1 MATVNAEIVAIGSE
15 LLLGQ
20 IVDTNSAWMAQRLAE
35 IGVNLFYKT
44 IVGDNAGRMREI
56 ISRAL
61 ERSDVVITS
70 GGIGPTEDDLTREIV
85 AEVTGRKLVLDP
97 QLLQQIEERF
107 RKRGFIMTPNN
118 EKQAYI
124 PAGSIPVENPNGT
137 APSFIVEEPRG
148 VIISLPGVP
157 FEMRWLFENRVIPY
171 LREKFDLREMI
182 VSRVLKIA
190 EVGES
195 SVDDRIGHLIR
206 NSTNPTVGVLAHP
219 GQVDVRISVKT
230 DSLEKAYELIGP
242 VEQEVREAFTHH
254 VFALDRETMEDAVG
268 KLLRAKGVTIAVI
281 EDLTGGMIAQRL
293 QQAARESLA
302 EAMIA
307 HTEQPLRRV
316 LRHSRHPERVEE
328 LLKDDDTLTRE
339 LAYGIRSH
347 SHADLGLAVRAIP
360 DLTRTT
366 QNLSPGK
373 TYMAVADAKGLHTRE
388 YNFAGRGTPDLTRIT
403 MYALNLVRRTLEG
416 TASAGEIAQ

>member
-44 IVGDNAGRMREI
+44 IVGDNAARMREI
-56 ISRAL
+56 ISRGL

-85 AEVTGRKLVLDP
+85 AEVTGRQLVLDP

-107 RKRGFIMTPNN
+107 RKRGFIMTKNN

-124 PAGSIPVENPNGT
+124 PAGAIPVENPNGT
-137 APSFIVEEPRG
+137 APSFIVEDPHG
-148 VIISLPGVP
+148 VIIALPGVP
-157 FEMRWLFENRVIPY
+157 FEMKWLFDNCVIPY

-190 EVGES
+190 EIGES

-206 NSTNPTVGVLAHP
+206 NSVNPTVGVLAHP

-230 DSLEKAYELIGP
+230 DSVDKAYELIAP
-242 VEQEVREAFTHH
+242 VEREVREAFTHH
-254 VFALDRETMEDAVG
+254 VFAIDHQTMEDVVG
-268 KLLRAKGVTIAVI
+268 NLLIAKGVSIAVI

-307 HTEQPLRRV
+307 YTEQPLRRV
-316 LRHSRHPERVEE
+316 LRHSQHPERVEE
-328 LLKDDDTLTRE
+328 LLQDDDTLTQA
-339 LAYGIRSH
+339 LAYGIRVH
-347 SHADLGLAVRAIP
+347 SQADLGLAVRAIP
-360 DLTRTT
+360 DPTRTT
-366 QNLSPGK
+366 QNLSPGR

-388 YNFAGRGTPDLTRIT
+388 YNFAGRGHPDLTRIT

-416 TASAGEIAQ
+416 TL

>member
-56 ISRAL
+56 ISQAL

-85 AEVTGRKLVLDP
+85 AEVTARPLILDP
-97 QLLQQIEERF
+97 DLLQQIEERF
-107 RKRGFIMTPNN
+107 RKRGFIMTKNN

-124 PAGSIPVENPNGT
+124 PDGAIPVENPNGT
-137 APSFIVEEPRG
+137 APSFIVEDPRG
-148 VIISLPGVP
+148 VVMCLPGVP
-157 FEMRWLFENRVIPY
+157 FEMKWLFENRVIPY

-182 VSRVLKIA
+182 VSRILKIA
-190 EVGES
+190 EIGES

-206 NSTNPTVGVLAHP
+206 HSTNPTVGVLAHP

-230 DSLEKAYELIGP
+230 DSLKKAYELMAP
-242 VEQEVREAFTHH
+242 VEQEVRDVFTHH
-254 VFALDRETMEDAVG
+254 IFAVDHETMEDAVG
-268 KLLRAKGVTIAVI
+268 QRLKAKNVSIAVI

-302 EAMIA
+302 EAIIA
-307 HTEQPLRRV
+307 HTDQPLRRV
-316 LRHSRHPERVEE
+316 LRHCRHPDRVEE
-328 LLKDDDTLTRE
+328 LLRDDAALTEE
-339 LAYGIRSH
+339 LAFGIRAH
-347 SHADLGLAVRAIP
+347 SHADLGLAVRALP
-360 DLTRTT
+360 DPTRTT

-373 TYMAVADAKGLHTRE
+373 TYLAVAEDRGSHTRE
-388 YNFAGRGTPDLTRIT
+388 YNFAGRGIPDLTRIT
-403 MYALNLVRRTLEG
+403 MYALNLVRLTLEG
-416 TASAGEIAQ
+416 TV

>member
-44 IVGDNAGRMREI
+44 IVGDNPSRMREI
-56 ISRAL
+56 IGRAL

-70 GGIGPTEDDLTREIV
+70 GGIGPTEDDLTRQIV
-85 AEVTGRKLVLDP
+85 AEVTGRELILDP
-97 QLLQQIEERF
+97 TLLQQIEERF
-107 RKRGFIMTPNN
+107 RKRSFIMTKNN

-137 APSFIVEEPRG
+137 APSFIVEASHG

-157 FEMRWLFENRVIPY
+157 FEMKWLFDQRVIPY

-190 EVGES
+190 EIGES

-206 NSTNPTVGVLAHP
+206 HSANPTVGVLAHP

-230 DSLEKAYELIGP
+230 ESAEKAEELIAP
-242 VEQEVREAFTHH
+242 VEQEVRAAFGHH
-254 VFALDRETMEDAVG
+254 VFAIDNETMEDVVG
-268 KLLRAKGVTIAVI
+268 KLLKTQGLSIAVI

-293 QQAARESLA
+293 QQAARESLV
-302 EAMIA
+302 EALIA
-307 HTEQPLRRV
+307 HTEEPLRRV
-316 LRHSRHPERVEE
+316 LRHSRQPQRVEE
-328 LLKDDDTLTRE
+328 LLHDDAALTEE
-339 LAYGIRSH
+339 LAYGIRIH
-347 SHADLGLAVRAIP
+347 SQADLGLAVRAIP
-360 DLTRTT
+360 DRTRTT
-366 QNLSPGK
+366 QNLSPGT
-373 TYMAVADAKGLHTRE
+373 TYMAVADANGLHTRE
-388 YNFAGRGTPDLTRIT
+388 YNFAGRGNPDLTRIT
-403 MYALNLVRRTLEG
+403 MHALNLVRRAIEG
-416 TASAGEIAQ
+416 TV

>member
-1 MATVNAEIVAIGSE
+1 MTTVNAEIVAIGSE

-44 IVGDNAGRMREI
+44 VVGDNAGRMREI

-70 GGIGPTEDDLTREIV
+70 GGIGPTEDDLTREMV
-85 AEVTGRKLVLDP
+85 AEVTGRELVLDP
-97 QLLQQIEERF
+97 SLLQQIEDRF
-107 RKRGFIMTPNN
+107 RKRGFIMTKNN

-124 PAGSIPVENPNGT
+124 PAGAIPVENPNGT
-137 APSFIVEEPRG
+137 APSFIVEDPQG
-148 VIISLPGVP
+148 VIIALPGVP
-157 FEMRWLFENRVIPY
+157 FEMKWLFENRVIPY

-190 EVGES
+190 EIGES

-230 DSLEKAYELIGP
+230 ASVEKAHELIAP
-242 VEQEVREAFTHH
+242 VEQEVREAFSHH
-254 VFALDRETMEDAVG
+254 VFAIDNETMEDVVG
-268 KLLRAKGVTIAVI
+268 RSLKAKKANIAVI

-307 HTEQPLRRV
+307 HTEQPLLRV
-316 LRHSRHPERVEE
+316 LRHSRHPERVEQ
-328 LLKDDDTLTRE
+328 LLKDDAALTEE
-339 LAYGIRSH
+339 LAFGIRAH
-347 SHADLGLAVRAIP
+347 SQADLGLAVRAIP
-360 DLTRTT
+360 DPTRTT

-373 TYMAVADAKGLHTRE
+373 TYMAVADAQGLHTRE
-388 YNFAGRGTPDLTRIT
+388 YNFAGHGSPDLTRIT

-416 TASAGEIAQ
+416 TL

>member
-1 MATVNAEIVAIGSE
+1 MTTVNAEIVAIGSE

-44 IVGDNAGRMREI
+44 VVGDNAGRMREI
-56 ISRAL
+56 IARAL

-85 AEVTGRKLVLDP
+85 AEVTDRQLVLDP

-107 RKRGFIMTPNN
+107 RKRGFIMTKNN

-124 PAGSIPVENPNGT
+124 PVGAIPVENPNGT
-137 APSFIVEEPRG
+137 APSFIVEDLRG

-157 FEMRWLFENRVIPY
+157 FEMKWLFEHQVIPY
-171 LREKFDLREMI
+171 LRDKFDLREMI

-190 EVGES
+190 EIGES

-206 NSTNPTVGVLAHP
+206 TSTNPTVGVLAHP
-219 GQVDVRISVKT
+219 GQVDVRISVKS
-230 DSLEKAYELIGP
+230 DSLETAHELIAP
-242 VEQEVREAFTHH
+242 VEAQVREAFAHH
-254 VFALDRETMEDAVG
+254 LFAADDDTMEDVVG
-268 KLLRAKGVTIAVI
+268 RLLTSRGVTIAVI

-293 QQAARESLA
+293 YQAARETLA

-307 HTEQPLRRV
+307 PTEPPLRRV
-316 LRHSRHPERVEE
+316 LRHCRQPERVDA
-328 LLKDDDTLTRE
+328 LLLDDSLLTAE
-339 LAYGIRSH
+339 LACGIRAH
-347 SHADLGLAVRAIP
+347 SQADLGLAVRGIP
-360 DLTRTT
+360 DPL
-366 QNLSPGK
+366 
-373 TYMAVADAKGLHTRE
+373 AWEDLHGG
-388 YNFAGRGTPDLTRIT
+388 GRRPARP
-403 MYALNLVRRTLEG
+403 
-416 TASAGEIAQ
+416 

>member
-85 AEVTGRKLVLDP
+85 AEATGRQLVLDP
-97 QLLQQIEERF
+97 DLLQQIEERF
-107 RKRGFIMTPNN
+107 RKRGFIMTKNN

-124 PAGSIPVENPNGT
+124 PAGAIPVENPNGT
-137 APSFIVEEPRG
+137 APSFIVEDPRG
-148 VIISLPGVP
+148 LIMCLPGVP
-157 FEMRWLFENRVIPY
+157 FEMKWLFENRVIPY
-171 LREKFDLREMI
+171 LRDRFDLREMI

-190 EVGES
+190 EIGES
-195 SVDDRIGHLIR
+195 NVDDRIGHLIR

-230 DSLEKAYELIGP
+230 DSLDKAYELMAP
-242 VEQEVREAFTHH
+242 VEEEVRNIFTHH
-254 VFALDRETMEDAVG
+254 IFAVDHETMEDVVG
-268 KLLRAKGVTIAVI
+268 KWLKAKGVSIAVI

-293 QQAARESLA
+293 QQAARDSLA

-307 HTEQPLRRV
+307 HTDQPLRRV
-316 LRHSRHPERVEE
+316 LRHCRHPDRVED
-328 LLKDDDTLTRE
+328 LLKDDAALTEE
-339 LAYGIRSH
+339 LAFGIRVH
-347 SHADLGLAVRAIP
+347 SHADLGLAVRALP
-360 DLTRTT
+360 DPTRTT

-373 TYMAVADAKGLHTRE
+373 TYMAVADDKEIHQRE

-416 TASAGEIAQ
+416 TL

>member
-20 IVDTNSAWMAQRLAE
+20 IIDSNSAWMAQRLAA

-44 IVGDNAGRMREI
+44 IVGDNAARMREI
-56 ISRAL
+56 IGRAL

-85 AEVTGRKLVLDP
+85 AEVTGRQLVLDP
-97 QLLQQIEERF
+97 QLLQQIEDRF
-107 RKRGFIMTPNN
+107 RKRGFIMTKNN

-124 PAGSIPVENPNGT
+124 PAGAMAVENPNGT
-137 APSFIVEEPRG
+137 APAFIVEEPHG
-148 VIISLPGVP
+148 VIIALPGVP
-157 FEMRWLFENRVIPY
+157 FEMKWLFDQRVIPY

-190 EVGES
+190 EIGES
-195 SVDDRIGHLIR
+195 GVDDRIGHLIR
-206 NSTNPTVGVLAHP
+206 DSVNPTVGVLAHP

-230 DSLEKAYELIGP
+230 DSVDKAYELIAP
-242 VEQEVREAFTHH
+242 VEQEVRKAFTPH
-254 VFALDRETMEDAVG
+254 VFATDHDTMEDVVG
-268 KLLRAKGVTIAVI
+268 KLLIAKGVSIAVI

-293 QQAARESLA
+293 QQAARQSLV
-302 EAMIA
+302 EAIIA

-316 LRHSRHPERVEE
+316 LRHSEHPERIEE
-328 LLKDDDTLTRE
+328 SLQDDDTLTQE
-339 LAYGIRSH
+339 LAYGIRRH
-347 SHADLGLAVRAIP
+347 SQADLGLAVRAIP
-360 DLTRTT
+360 DPSRTT

-388 YNFAGRGTPDLTRIT
+388 YNFAGRGNPDLTRIT
-403 MYALNLVRRTLEG
+403 MHALNLVRRTLE
-416 TASAGEIAQ
+416 TS

>member
-1 MATVNAEIVAIGSE
+1 MATVNAEIIAIGSE

-44 IVGDNAGRMREI
+44 IVGDNAGRMHEI

-85 AEVTGRKLVLDP
+85 AEVTGRELVLDP
-97 QLLQQIEERF
+97 ALLQQIEERF
-107 RKRGFIMTPNN
+107 RRRGFIMTKNN

-137 APSFIVEEPRG
+137 APSFIVEDAPG
-148 VIISLPGVP
+148 VIVSLPGVP
-157 FEMRWLFENRVIPY
+157 FEMKWLFEHRVIPY

-182 VSRVLKIA
+182 VSRILKIA
-190 EVGES
+190 EIGES
-195 SVDDRIGHLIR
+195 SVDDRIGYLIR
-206 NSTNPTVGVLAHP
+206 HSTNPTVGVLAHP
-219 GQVDVRISVKT
+219 GQVDVRVSVKA
-230 DSLEKAYELIGP
+230 DSVGKAQELIAP
-242 VEQEVREAFTHH
+242 VERQIREAFSHH
-254 VFALDRETMEDAVG
+254 VFALDHETMEDVVG
-268 KLLRAKGVTIAVI
+268 KLLQAKGMSIAVI

-307 HTEQPLRRV
+307 HTEEPLRRV
-316 LRHSRHPERVEE
+316 LRHGRHPERVQEF
-328 LLKDDDTLTRE
+328 LQDDAVLTEE
-339 LAYGIRSH
+339 LAYGIRVH
-347 SHADLGLAVRAIP
+347 SQADLGLAVRAIP
-360 DLTRTT
+360 NHKRTT
-366 QNLSPGK
+366 ENLSPGR
-373 TYMAVADAKGLHTRE
+373 TYMAVADATGLHTRE
-388 YNFAGRGTPDLTRIT
+388 YNFAGRGHPDLTRIA
-403 MYALNLVRRTLEG
+403 MHALNLVRRTIEG
-416 TASAGEIAQ
+416 TV

>member
-1 MATVNAEIVAIGSE
+1 MASVNAEIVAIGSE

-44 IVGDNAGRMREI
+44 IVGDNARRMREI

-70 GGIGPTEDDLTREIV
+70 GGIGPTEDDLTREI
-85 AEVTGRKLVLDP
+85 AAQVTGRELVLDA

-107 RKRGFIMTPNN
+107 RKRGFIMTKNN

-137 APSFIVEEPRG
+137 APSFIVEDPHG

-157 FEMRWLFENRVIPY
+157 FEMKWLFDNRVIPY
-171 LREKFDLREMI
+171 LRQKFDLREMI

-195 SVDDRIGHLIR
+195 SVDDRVGHLIR
-206 NSTNPTVGVLAHP
+206 NSINPTVGVLAHP

-230 DSLEKAYELIGP
+230 DSLETAYELIAP
-242 VEQEVREAFTHH
+242 VEKEVREAFPHH
-254 VFALDRETMEDAVG
+254 VFATDQETMEDVVG
-268 KLLRAKGVTIAVI
+268 KLLSAKGVTIAVI
-281 EDLTGGMIAQRL
+281 EDLTGGMIAQHL
-293 QQAARESLA
+293 QQATPESLA

-316 LRHSRHPERVEE
+316 LRHSQHPARVEE
-328 LLKDDDTLTRE
+328 LLQDDDALTQE
-339 LAYGIRSH
+339 LAYGIRIH
-347 SHADLGLAVRAIP
+347 SQADLGLAVRAIP
-360 DLTRTT
+360 DSTRTT

-373 TYMAVADAKGLHTRE
+373 TFIAVADAKGVYTRE
-388 YNFAGRGTPDLTRIT
+388 YNFAGRGNPDLTRIT

-416 TASAGEIAQ
+416 TL

>member
-44 IVGDNAGRMREI
+44 VVGDNASRMREI
-56 ISRAL
+56 ISRAR

-85 AEVTGRKLVLDP
+85 AEVTGRELILAP
-97 QLLQQIEERF
+97 ALLQQIEERF
-107 RKRGFIMTPNN
+107 RKRGFIMTKNN

-124 PAGSIPVENPNGT
+124 PTGAIPVENPNGT
-137 APSFIVEEPRG
+137 APSFVVEDPHG
-148 VIISLPGVP
+148 VIIALPGVP
-157 FEMRWLFENRVIPY
+157 FEMKWLFEQRVIPY

-190 EVGES
+190 EIGES

-206 NSTNPTVGVLAHP
+206 HSTNPTVGVLAHP
-219 GQVDVRISVKT
+219 GQVDVRISVKA
-230 DSLEKAYELIGP
+230 DSVEKAHELIAP
-242 VEQEVREAFTHH
+242 VEKEVREAFTHQ
-254 VFALDRETMEDAVG
+254 VFAIDNETMEDAVG
-268 KLLRAKGVTIAVI
+268 TLLKARGVSIAVI

-293 QQAARESLA
+293 QQAARASLA

-316 LRHSRHPERVEE
+316 LRHCRHPQRAEE
-328 LLKDDDTLTRE
+328 VLKDDAALTEE
-339 LAYGIRSH
+339 LAFGIRAH
-347 SHADLGLAVRAIP
+347 SQADLGLAVRAIP
-360 DLTRTT
+360 DATRTT

-373 TYMAVADAKGLHTRE
+373 TYMAVADANGLYTRE
-388 YNFAGRGTPDLTRIT
+388 YNFAGRGTADLTRIT
-403 MYALNLVRRTLEG
+403 MYALNLVRRALEG
-416 TASAGEIAQ
+416 TA

>member
-44 IVGDNAGRMREI
+44 IVGDNAGRMCEI

-61 ERSDVVITS
+61 ERSDVIITS

-85 AEVTGRKLVLDP
+85 AEVTGQELVLDP
-97 QLLQQIEERF
+97 HLLEQIEERF
-107 RKRGFIMTPNN
+107 RKRGFIMTKNN

-124 PAGSIPVENPNGT
+124 PAGAIPVENPNGT
-137 APSFIVEEPRG
+137 APSFIVEDPRG

-157 FEMRWLFENRVIPY
+157 FEMKWLFDNRVLPY
-171 LREKFDLREMI
+171 LRAKFDLREMI

-230 DSLEKAYELIGP
+230 DGVDKAYELIAP
-242 VEQEVREAFTHH
+242 VEKEVREAFTHH
-254 VFALDRETMEDAVG
+254 VFAIDHETMEDVVG
-268 KLLRAKGVTIAVI
+268 KLLIAKGVSIAVI

-293 QQAARESLA
+293 QQAARASLA

-316 LRHSRHPERVEE
+316 LRHSQHPERAEE
-328 LLKDDDTLTRE
+328 VLRDDDALTQE
-339 LAYGIRSH
+339 LAFGIRTH
-347 SHADLGLAVRAIP
+347 SQADLGLAVRAIP
-360 DLTRTT
+360 DPTRTT

-373 TYMAVADAKGLHTRE
+373 TYMAVADAKGLYTRE
-388 YNFAGRGTPDLTRIT
+388 YNFAGRGAPDLTRIT

-416 TASAGEIAQ
+416 TA

>member
-20 IVDTNSAWMAQRLAE
+20 IVDTNSAWMAQRLAQ

-44 IVGDNAGRMREI
+44 TVGDNAGRMHEV

-61 ERSDVVITS
+61 ERSNVVITS

-85 AEVTGRKLVLDP
+85 AEVTGRPLVLDP
-97 QLLQQIEERF
+97 SLLQQIEERF
-107 RKRGFIMTPNN
+107 RKRGFIMTKNN

-137 APSFIVEEPRG
+137 APSFIVEDPQG
-148 VIISLPGVP
+148 VIIALPGVP
-157 FEMRWLFENRVIPY
+157 FEMKWLFDHRVLPY

-195 SVDDRIGHLIR
+195 NVDDRIGHLIR
-206 NSTNPTVGVLAHP
+206 NSTNPTVGVLASP
-219 GQVDVRISVKT
+219 GQVTVRISVKT
-230 DSLEKAYELIGP
+230 ESVEKAQALIAP
-242 VEQEVREAFTHH
+242 VEGEVREAFAPHI
-254 VFALDRETMEDAVG
+254 FAIDDETMEEVVG
-268 KLLRAKGVTIAVI
+268 KLLKAQGVSIAVI

-307 HTEQPLRRV
+307 HTEEPLRRV
-316 LRHSRHPERVEE
+316 LRHSRHPERVQE
-328 LLKDDDTLTRE
+328 LLEDDALLTNE
-339 LAYGIRSH
+339 LADGIRVH
-347 SHADLGLAVRAIP
+347 SQADVGLAVRAIP
-360 DLTRTT
+360 DPTRATD
-366 QNLSPGK
+366 NLSPGR
-373 TYMAVADAKGLHTRE
+373 TYIAVADATGLHTRE
-388 YNFAGRGTPDLTRIT
+388 YNFAGRGQPDLTRIT
-403 MYALNLVRRTLEG
+403 MHALNLVRRTIEG
-416 TASAGEIAQ
+416 TV

>member
-85 AEVTGRKLVLDP
+85 AEVTGRELILDP
-97 QLLQQIEERF
+97 TLLQQIEERF
-107 RKRGFIMTPNN
+107 RKRGFIMTKNN

-137 APSFIVEEPRG
+137 APSFIVEESHG

-157 FEMRWLFENRVIPY
+157 FEMKWLFDQRVIPY

-190 EVGES
+190 EIGES
-195 SVDDRIGHLIR
+195 GVDDRIGHLIR
-206 NSTNPTVGVLAHP
+206 HSANPTVGVLAHP

-230 DSLEKAYELIGP
+230 ESSEKAEELIAP
-242 VEQEVREAFTHH
+242 VEQEVRAAFGHH
-254 VFALDRETMEDAVG
+254 VFAIDNETMEDVVG
-268 KLLRAKGVTIAVI
+268 KLLKAKGLSIAVI

-293 QQAARESLA
+293 QQAARESLV

-307 HTEQPLRRV
+307 HTEEPLRRV
-316 LRHSRHPERVEE
+316 LRHSRQPQRVEE
-328 LLKDDDTLTRE
+328 LLQDDAALTEE
-339 LAYGIRSH
+339 LAYGIRIH
-347 SHADLGLAVRAIP
+347 SQADLGLAVRAIP
-360 DLTRTT
+360 DRTRTT
-366 QNLSPGK
+366 QNLSPGT
-373 TYMAVADAKGLHTRE
+373 TYIAVADANGLHTRE
-388 YNFAGRGTPDLTRIT
+388 YNFAGRGNPDLTRIT
-403 MYALNLVRRTLEG
+403 MHAMNLVRRTLEG
-416 TASAGEIAQ
+416 TV

>member
-1 MATVNAEIVAIGSE
+1 MTTVNAEIVAIGSE

-56 ISRAL
+56 IGRAL
-61 ERSDVVITS
+61 ERSDVIITS

-97 QLLQQIEERF
+97 HLLQQIEERF
-107 RKRGFIMTPNN
+107 RKRGFIMTKNN

-157 FEMRWLFENRVIPY
+157 FEMKWLFDHCVIPY

-219 GQVDVRISVKT
+219 GQVDVRISVKAA
-230 DSLEKAYELIGP
+230 SVERAYELIAP
-242 VEQEVREAFTHH
+242 LEQEVRAAFTHH
-254 VFALDRETMEDAVG
+254 VFAVDHETMEDAVG
-268 KLLRAKGVTIAVI
+268 RLLKAKGATIAVI

-293 QQAARESLA
+293 QQAARESLT

-316 LRHSRHPERVEE
+316 LRHSQHPEDVEE
-328 LLKDDDTLTRE
+328 LLTHDDALTQQ
-339 LAYGIRSH
+339 LAYGIRAH
-347 SHADLGLAVRAIP
+347 SQADLGLAVRAIP
-360 DLTRTT
+360 DPTRTT
-366 QNLSPGK
+366 QNLSHGK
-373 TYMAVADAKGLHTRE
+373 TYMALANTQGLHTQE
-388 YNFAGRGTPDLTRIT
+388 YNFAGRGNPDLTRIT
-403 MYALNLVRRTLEG
+403 MYALNLVRRTLDG
-416 TASAGEIAQ
+416 TL

>member
-1 MATVNAEIVAIGSE
+1 MVTINAEIVAIGSE

-56 ISRAL
+56 ITRAL

-85 AEVTGRKLVLDP
+85 AEVTGRELVLDP
-97 QLLQQIEERF
+97 SLLQQIEERF
-107 RKRGFIMTPNN
+107 RKRGFIMTKNN

-124 PAGSIPVENPNGT
+124 PAGAIPVENPNGT
-137 APSFIVEEPRG
+137 APSFIVEDPQG

-157 FEMRWLFENRVIPY
+157 FEMKWLFENRVIPY
-171 LREKFDLREMI
+171 LRGKFDLQEMI

-190 EVGES
+190 EIGES

-206 NSTNPTVGVLAHP
+206 TSTNPTVGVLAHP

-230 DSLEKAYELIGP
+230 ASVEKAYELIAP
-242 VEQEVREAFTHH
+242 VEQEVREAFSHH
-254 VFALDRETMEDAVG
+254 IFAVDNETMEDVVG
-268 KLLRAKGVTIAVI
+268 RLLKGIGASIAVI
-281 EDLTGGMIAQRL
+281 EDLTGGMIAQGL

-307 HTEQPLRRV
+307 HTEQPLLRVSRYSRR
-316 LRHSRHPERVEE
+316 PERVES
-328 LLKDDDTLTRE
+328 LLKDDAALTEE
-339 LAYGIRSH
+339 LAYGIRAH
-347 SHADLGLAVRAIP
+347 SQADLGLAVRAIP
-360 DLTRTT
+360 DPTRTT

-373 TYMAVADAKGLHTRE
+373 TYMAVADAQGLHTRK

-416 TASAGEIAQ
+416 TL

>member
-1 MATVNAEIVAIGSE
+1 MAAVNAEIVAIGSE

-56 ISRAL
+56 ISQAL

-85 AEVTGRKLVLDP
+85 AEVTARPLILDP
-97 QLLQQIEERF
+97 DLLQQIEERF
-107 RKRGFIMTPNN
+107 RKRGFIMTKNN

-124 PAGSIPVENPNGT
+124 PDGAIPVENPNGT
-137 APSFIVEEPRG
+137 APSFIVEDPRG
-148 VIISLPGVP
+148 VVMCLPGVP
-157 FEMRWLFENRVIPY
+157 FEMKWLFENRVIPY

-182 VSRVLKIA
+182 VSRILKIA
-190 EVGES
+190 EIGES

-206 NSTNPTVGVLAHP
+206 HSTNPTVGVLAHP

-230 DSLEKAYELIGP
+230 DSLKKAYELMAP
-242 VEQEVREAFTHH
+242 VEQEVRDVFTHH
-254 VFALDRETMEDAVG
+254 IFAVDHETMEDAVG
-268 KLLRAKGVTIAVI
+268 QRLKAKNVSIAVI

-302 EAMIA
+302 EAIIA
-307 HTEQPLRRV
+307 HTDQPLRRV
-316 LRHSRHPERVEE
+316 LRHCRHPDRVEV
-328 LLKDDDTLTRE
+328 LLRDDAALTEE
-339 LAYGIRSH
+339 LAFGIRAH
-347 SHADLGLAVRAIP
+347 SHADLGLAVRALP
-360 DLTRTT
+360 DPTRTT

-373 TYMAVADAKGLHTRE
+373 TYLAVAEDRGSHTRE
-388 YNFAGRGTPDLTRIT
+388 YNFAGRGIPDLTRIT
-403 MYALNLVRRTLEG
+403 MYALNLVRLTLEG
-416 TASAGEIAQ
+416 TV

>member
-44 IVGDNAGRMREI
+44 IVGDNAGRMSEI
-56 ISRAL
+56 ISRARG
-61 ERSDVVITS
+61 RSDVVITS

-85 AEVTGRKLVLDP
+85 AEVTGRELILDP
-97 QLLQQIEERF
+97 SLLQQIEERF
-107 RKRGFIMTPNN
+107 RKRGFIMTKNN

-124 PAGSIPVENPNGT
+124 PAGAIPIENPNGT
-137 APSFIVEEPRG
+137 APSFIVEDSHG

-157 FEMRWLFENRVIPY
+157 FEMKWLFDHRVIPY

-190 EVGES
+190 EIGES

-206 NSTNPTVGVLAHP
+206 RSTNPTVGVLAHP

-230 DSLEKAYELIGP
+230 DSVEKAQELISP
-242 VEQEVREAFTHH
+242 VEQEVRAAFSHH
-254 VFALDRETMEDAVG
+254 VFAIDNETMEDVVG
-268 KLLRAKGVTIAVI
+268 RLLQAKAMSIAVI
-281 EDLTGGMIAQRL
+281 EDLTGGMIAQSL
-293 QQAARESLA
+293 QQAAREALA
-302 EAMIA
+302 EAMIT
-307 HTEQPLRRV
+307 HTEEPLRRV
-316 LRHSRHPERVEE
+316 LRHSRQPERAEE
-328 LLKDDDTLTRE
+328 LLQDDAALTAE
-339 LAYGIRSH
+339 LAYGIRIH
-347 SHADLGLAVRAIP
+347 SQADLGLAVRAIP
-360 DLTRTT
+360 DPTRTT
-366 QNLSPGK
+366 QNLSPGT
-373 TYMAVADAKGLHTRE
+373 TYMAVADANGLHTRE

-403 MYALNLVRRTLEG
+403 MYALNLVRRTLER
-416 TASAGEIAQ
+416 TV

>member
-85 AEVTGRKLVLDP
+85 AEVTGRELILDP
-97 QLLQQIEERF
+97 TLLQQIEERF
-107 RKRGFIMTPNN
+107 RRRGFIMTKNN

-137 APSFIVEEPRG
+137 APSFIVEESHG

-157 FEMRWLFENRVIPY
+157 FEMKWLFDQRVIPY

-190 EVGES
+190 EIGES
-195 SVDDRIGHLIR
+195 GVDDRIGHLIR
-206 NSTNPTVGVLAHP
+206 HSANPTVGVLAHP

-230 DSLEKAYELIGP
+230 ESSEKAEELIAP
-242 VEQEVREAFTHH
+242 VEQEVRAAFGHH
-254 VFALDRETMEDAVG
+254 VFAIDNETMEDVVG
-268 KLLRAKGVTIAVI
+268 KLLKAQGLSIAVI

-293 QQAARESLA
+293 QQAARESLV

-307 HTEQPLRRV
+307 HTEEPLRRV
-316 LRHSRHPERVEE
+316 LRHSRQPQRVEE
-328 LLKDDDTLTRE
+328 LMQDDAALTEE
-339 LAYGIRSH
+339 LAYGIRIH
-347 SHADLGLAVRAIP
+347 SQADLGLAVRAIP
-360 DLTRTT
+360 DRTRTT
-366 QNLSPGK
+366 QNLSPGT
-373 TYMAVADAKGLHTRE
+373 TYIAVADANGLHTRE
-388 YNFAGRGTPDLTRIT
+388 YNFAGRGNPDLTRIT
-403 MYALNLVRRTLEG
+403 MHAMNLVRRTLEG
-416 TASAGEIAQ
+416 TV